1 MIGTLLRNRYR
12 IDAKLGEGGM
22 GVVYRAHD
30 SLLQR
35 PVAIKTLSPALFGEE
50 GARRLI
56 REAQSA
62 AKLNHSHIVSIFDAV
77 EEGGQFAIVMELV
90 EGQTLRELLPVPVS
104 RLVEITLQVLEGLE
118 YAHAQGVVHR
128 DIKPENIIVTK
139 DGTAKLMDFGLAR
152 SEGRSRLTQAG
163 MVVGTVAYMAPE
175 QALQGTAD
183 AKSDLYALGCVLYE
197 GITSHP
203 PFEADDPIAV
213 ITQHI
218 NVPPVAPRFHTP
230 DIPRVLEAVIL
241 KLLAKDPEKRYRSA
255 RDLAAALESLRGI
268 TAGAVGAPGGQ
279 DRMAGA
285 ELVQAVRRGA
295 IVGRDEELH
304 ILQRSLDEAA
314 GGDGRLVL
322 IAGDAGVGKTRL
334 VEELITYAH
343 LRGVR
348 VLSTKCYE
356 GGSPYEPV
364 VRMLREYLRLSP
376 EVEVRQALG
385 DYAIDLA
392 RLVPEVRQRLGGLP
406 EGISLPPEQERARL
420 FESVTRVFS
429 TVSRTA
435 PLLLFVDDINLA
447 DPATLQLLR
456 YLAPAAAA
464 ERLLLIIAYQ
474 SEGVDRAPALAEI
487 LRQLRRERHAVAL
500 EAKPLTL
507 SQVGQL
513 IQAMSNHPNLPVRFA
528 SRIFEVTE
536 GNPYFIEEVI
546 NALFEKGTLYIKD
559 GEWSTDFDEGGRYAE
574 MAVPATVRTA
584 IQARLQ
590 GLRDGCRQVLTHAA
604 VLGRQFRL
612 DALAQVTGKDEEEL
626 VDLLDEALAA
636 RLLRE
641 VRVEGQ
647 DRYEFTQSMVR
658 EVLYEGISRHR
669 RRRMHLRTGE
679 ALEQLYG
686 IGPLEGA
693 AELAD
698 HFLEAGE
705 ERRAVPYSI
714 AAGER
719 AQSLFAH
726 EEAIRRFETAREL
739 LEDVGDTDGA
749 IRLLERLGE
758 PYLNTGQVQKAI
770 ECYERAL
777 GYYETRNIRRNVAEL
792 RRKIGHV
799 HQMNWDFAA
808 ALPILEQ
815 ALREFG
821 NESGPDVV
829 MLYLDLARTFS
840 FTGKA
845 EQGTAWARRALDLA
859 EASHL
864 TDAAATAHVELG
876 VAFGRLRQFEEAEA
890 HYREAIKLGKQA
902 NSYLA
907 GLAVRRAIN
916 NLAYLE
922 HLRGDL
928 LTSLNFR
935 KQSLESV
942 EEVRDQFWL
951 PFALVNVGL
960 PLWRLG
966 EWASARAYFRRVQD
980 MGERA
985 EGHLL
990 AATFYTQFLDED
1002 WEGALQT
1009 LQAVVA
1015 EAERRGDPQME
1026 LVGRSFMAEAALL
1039 LGRNDGA
1046 EGYARAAMEVKYEAP
1061 FWTWPELSD
1070 FLAESLVRQGRLDE
1084 AAEVCDRAEDTARA
1098 INGKGAWAAIHH
1110 VRGLI
1115 AAGRGKK
1122 DEALE
1127 HLQEAIRIYDEFPRP
1142 YDQARILEDLGA
1154 LHRPRDR
1161 AAALEAY
1168 GRALAT
1174 YDRLGA
1180 NRSARRVRD
1189 LIETLQA
1196 DGA

>member
-1 MIGTLLRNRYR
+1 VIGTLLRNRYR

-22 GVVYRAHD
+22 GVVYRAQD

-50 GARRLI
+50 GARRFL

-62 AKLNHSHIVSIFDAV
+62 AKLNHPHIVSIFDAV
-77 EEGGQFAIVMELV
+77 EESGQFAIVMELV

-197 GITSHP
+197 GITRHP

-376 EVEVRQALG
+376 EVEVGQALG

-546 NALFEKGTLYIKD
+546 NALFEQGTLYIKD

-1168 GRALAT
+1168 GRALTT
-1174 YDRLGA
+1174 YERLGA
-1180 NRSARRVRD
+1180 HKSARRVRD
-1189 LIETLQA
+1189 VIERMESEHA
-1196 DGA
+1196 

>member
-22 GVVYRAHD
+22 GVVYRAQD

-50 GARRLI
+50 GARRFL

-62 AKLNHSHIVSIFDAV
+62 AKLNHPHIVSIFDAV
-77 EEGGQFAIVMELV
+77 EESGQFAIVMELV

-474 SEGVDRAPALAEI
+474 SEGVGRAPALAEI

-1168 GRALAT
+1168 GRALTT
-1174 YDRLGA
+1174 YERLGA
-1180 NRSARRVRD
+1180 HKSARRVRD
-1189 LIETLQA
+1189 VIERMESEHA
-1196 DGA
+1196 

>member
-1 MIGTLLRNRYR
+1 
-12 IDAKLGEGGM
+12 
-22 GVVYRAHD
+22 
-30 SLLQR
+30 
-35 PVAIKTLSPALFGEE
+35 
-50 GARRLI
+50 
-56 REAQSA
+56 
-62 AKLNHSHIVSIFDAV
+62 
-77 EEGGQFAIVMELV
+77 
-90 EGQTLRELLPVPVS
+90 
-104 RLVEITLQVLEGLE
+104 
-118 YAHAQGVVHR
+118 
-128 DIKPENIIVTK
+128 
-139 DGTAKLMDFGLAR
+139 
-152 SEGRSRLTQAG
+152 
-163 MVVGTVAYMAPE
+163 
-175 QALQGTAD
+175 
-183 AKSDLYALGCVLYE
+183 
-197 GITSHP
+197 
-203 PFEADDPIAV
+203 
-213 ITQHI
+213 
-218 NVPPVAPRFHTP
+218 
-230 DIPRVLEAVIL
+230 
-241 KLLAKDPEKRYRSA
+241 
-255 RDLAAALESLRGI
+255 
-268 TAGAVGAPGGQ
+268 
-279 DRMAGA
+279 MAGA

-376 EVEVRQALG
+376 EVEVGQALG

-1168 GRALAT
+1168 GRALTT
-1174 YDRLGA
+1174 YERLGA
-1180 NRSARRVRD
+1180 HKSARRVRD
-1189 LIETLQA
+1189 VIERMESEHA
-1196 DGA
+1196 